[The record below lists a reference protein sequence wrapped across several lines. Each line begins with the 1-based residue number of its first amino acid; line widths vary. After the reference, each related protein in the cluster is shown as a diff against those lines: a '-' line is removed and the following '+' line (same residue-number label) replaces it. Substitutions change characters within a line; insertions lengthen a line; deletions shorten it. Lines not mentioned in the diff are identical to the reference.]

1 MAIKEPLRNI
11 LKIIADLSHNDVNT
25 NVFDTVVVERSSLL
39 ATEVDNYLV
48 ELSSLG
54 LIKMLQKS
62 SDAENNK
69 GQNYRL
75 LNITRDGLHELS
87 A

>member
-1 MAIKEPLRNI
+1 MVIKEPLRNI
-11 LKIIADLSHNDVNT
+11 LKIIADLSYNDVNT
-25 NVFDTVVVERSSLL
+25 NVFDTAVVERSSLP

-54 LIKMLQKS
+54 FIKILQKV
-62 SDAENNK
+62 SDADNK
-69 GQNYRL
+69 GQNFRL
-75 LNITRDGLHELS
+75 LNITRDGLQELS